1 MMDVVGISV
10 ASGQAITHIQ
20 GRTPK
25 GFPDACYLGVQRSMQ
40 VNPLIYVTKYMALS
54 TKENHNINNSEG
66 I

>member
-10 ASGQAITHIQ
+10 ASGQAMVQILGETL
-20 GRTPK
+20 K
-25 GFPDACYLGVQRSMQ
+25 ESPDACYLGVQRSMQ